1 MKRVILI
8 VFAAIAFVSCNDKPV
23 LISDSAGKMNDIL
36 VVIEDDLWDGVVG
49 DSIRKVLAAPVD
61 VLVRPEPQ
69 FTLNQ
74 VKPAAFNGML
84 RKSRNYLR
92 VDISDNQPA
101 DVKVTTNL
109 HANPQ
114 KGVVLHGSSNEDVIN
129 QVIEKSDLIRKVFKE
144 HEIQEKQRLIDRV
157 ALNVDRI
164 KEKLGVTIKA
174 PQAYRYA
181 ALDDPEFFWLRRNIR
196 EGTMDLMLFE
206 VPRSSIPADDNVV
219 ASVVRVRDSI
229 GALKIPV
236 DEGGVFQTEYQF
248 SPFLN
253 ESEVNGVFAY
263 ETKGLWEVKNKFMS
277 GPFLNYAIYN
287 EKRDS
292 WIIAEGYIYA
302 PSADQRNYLFEL
314 EAILKSIRFVE

>member
-8 VFAAIAFVSCNDKPV
+8 VFAAITLISCNDKPV

-36 VVIEDDLWDGVVG
+36 VVIEDDLWDGAVG
-49 DSIRKVLAAPVD
+49 DSIRKVLAASVD
-61 VLVRPEPQ
+61 GLVRVEPQ

-74 VKPAAFNGML
+74 VKPTSFNGML

-92 VDISDNQPA
+92 VEIRDNVIA
-101 DVKVTTNL
+101 DVSVTNNL

-114 KGVVLHGSSNEDVIN
+114 KGVVLRGSSEEEISN
-129 QVIEKSDLIRKVFKE
+129 QVIEKAALIKKVFKD

-157 ALNVDRI
+157 ALDVLRI
-164 KEKLGVTIKA
+164 EEKLGITIKV

-181 ALDDPEFFWLRRNIR
+181 AVEDPDFFWLRRNIR
-196 EGTMDLMLFE
+196 EGTMDVMMYE
-206 VPRSSIPADDNVV
+206 IPRNALDVENIS
-219 ASVVRVRDSI
+219 ASVTRVRDSI
-229 GALKIPV
+229 GVLKIPV
-236 DEGGVFQTEYQF
+236 DEGGVFQTEPAY
-248 SPFLN
+248 SPFVN
-253 ESEVNGVFAY
+253 ESNVNGVFAY
-263 ETKGLWEVKNKFMS
+263 ETKGLWEVKNKYMS

-302 PSADQRNYLFEL
+302 PSAAQRNYLFEL
-314 EAILKSIRFVE
+314 EAILRSIKFVE